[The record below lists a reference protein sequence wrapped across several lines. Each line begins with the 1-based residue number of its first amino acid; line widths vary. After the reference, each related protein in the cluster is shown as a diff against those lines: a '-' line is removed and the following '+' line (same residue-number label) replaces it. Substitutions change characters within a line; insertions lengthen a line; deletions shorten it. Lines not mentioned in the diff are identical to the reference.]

1 MKASLLPDRC
11 IVRFSGDDA
20 GTFLNG
26 LLTANIAALPPGGA
40 CYAALLT
47 PQGKII
53 LDMIVSA
60 APAERG
66 EAFCF
71 DIPKSRREPFLARM
85 RAYDLRGKYAVEDLG
100 GTHAVM
106 AVWGGAGRDGTA
118 APSHRPCHQDAD
130 HQDPCHQDLCHQD
143 PRLAALGQRMIVPPG
158 EAGAAAARIGA
169 ELVPPDA
176 YEAHRIALGIPRGD
190 VDFAYADAFPHE
202 ADMDQL
208 HGVDFQKGC
217 FVGQEVVQRME
228 RRNSARTRVVCVT
241 VEGGA
246 PASGAEVTAGGKTIG
261 TMGSAAG
268 RRGLALLRLDR
279 AADALG
285 AGHPLRA
292 GEATLRLVKP
302 DWVRFAVPDEG
313 GAPQE
318 PEARKQETPE
328 QTL

>member
-47 PQGKII
+47 PQGKI
-53 LDMIVSA
+53 LVDMIVSA

-71 DIPKSRREPFLARM
+71 DIPQSRREPFLARM
-85 RAYDLRGKYAVEDLG
+85 KAYDLRGKYAVEDLG
-100 GTHAVM
+100 GTHAVL
-106 AVWGGAGRDGTA
+106 AVWGGAGRDASA
-118 APSHRPCHQDAD
+118 APSHHS
-130 HQDPCHQDLCHQD
+130 CHQD

-241 VEGGA
+241 LEGAA
-246 PASGAEVTAGGKTIG
+246 PAAGAEVTAGGKTIG

-285 AGHPLRA
+285 AGHSLRA

-328 QTL
+328 KTL